1 MPALFTNA
9 GTMPRW
15 LATQFAVRSGSFSSQ
30 TSTIDRNWF
39 GVPSQQSA
47 PQGVRTV
54 AITGLPGVFNGGND
68 ISPDA
73 GSGSSYDH
81 EALWTWLFHAFVLHV
96 SPFLVTKRRV
106 R

>member
-1 MPALFTNA
+1 M
-9 GTMPRW
+9 MPRW

-39 GVPSQQSA
+39 GVPSLLSA
-47 PQGVRTV
+47 AHGVRTV
-54 AITGLPGVFNGGND
+54 AITGLPGVFKGGND
-68 ISPDA
+68 ASPDA
-73 GSGSSYDH
+73 GSGSNYDH